1 MNVLLPSVGRKYL
14 LASMLKE
21 ALAKRGGKL
30 IAADSSPYASGFLAA
45 DERVRLPPF
54 DDAGFWDAAL
64 QIIRK
69 MKIDAV
75 IPVRD
80 AELYGW
86 AVKLEEN
93 DFPAR
98 VLISP
103 SETLKTCFDKWE
115 LASLARKCGIPCP
128 VTRLL
133 SKGESLTTE
142 EPLPAVV
149 KPRRGAGSR
158 GVFVARSAGMLT
170 ALLEE
175 SDGDVL
181 VQEHLNGVEFTV
193 DCYATADG
201 ELRASVVRKRIALV
215 GGQSDVGETVYDE
228 EVSSLCR
235 RLAANLKFRGA
246 INIQFIRTPRGLF
259 LIDVNPR
266 FAGAVAI
273 SRAAGADLAEWS
285 IADLSGEAP
294 HFEENYRLVTW
305 LGYSQGVVMEKEG

>member
-14 LASMLKE
+14 LASMLRE

-30 IAADSSPYASGFLAA
+30 IAADASPYASGLTAA
-45 DERVRLPPF
+45 DECVHLPPF
-54 DDAGFWDAAL
+54 EDEGFWEAAL
-64 QIIRK
+64 KVIRAK
-69 MKIDAV
+69 KIDAV

-86 AVKLEEN
+86 AARVEEN
-93 DFPAR
+93 HIPAR

-103 SETLKTCFDKWE
+103 SETLKACFDKWE
-115 LASLARKCGIPCP
+115 LMNLAKKCGIPCP
-128 VTRLL
+128 STRLVT
-133 SKGESLTTE
+133 KDGPQHPDA
-142 EPLPAVV
+142 PLPAVV

-158 GVFVARSAGMLT
+158 GVFVARSKGMLE
-170 ALLEE
+170 ALIEE
-175 SDGDVL
+175 SGYDAL
-181 VQEHLNGVEFTV
+181 VQEHLNGTEFTV

-201 ELRASVVRKRIALV
+201 ELRASVVRKRISVV
-215 GGQSDVGETVYDE
+215 GGQSDIGQTVYDE
-228 EVSSLCR
+228 EVAFLCR

-246 INIQFIRTPRGLF
+246 INIQFIRTPRGPF

-285 IADLSGEAP
+285 IADLNGEAP
-294 HFEENYRLVTW
+294 HFEQSYRLVTW
-305 LGYSQGVVMEKEG
+305 LGYSQGVVLDKEG